1 MDQGQSS
8 GIDVLLGDYPAF
20 LIDSVQSMV
29 DLGTAMVFM
38 MPVIITGSRIGHS
51 KCSSYLRFAEFGN

>member
-20 LIDSVQSMV
+20 L
-29 DLGTAMVFM
+29 GTAMVFM
-38 MPVIITGSRIGHS
+38 MPVIIAGSRIGYS